1 MNKSLFIRLGLF
13 ALIATTVTSSV
24 FAGRIKT
31 KGTTPPPPPA
41 PTLISHVSGNTVT
54 IGDDKTTKTFTIT
67 QFTEIYVNGQKATVA
82 DLKPGMVVSVRMG
95 TDATRASRI
104 DASGAPPA
112 DDHSK
117 KKK

>member
-1 MNKSLFIRLGLF
+1 MNKSFFARLGLF
-13 ALIATTVTSSV
+13 ALIAATATSSA

-41 PTLISHVSGNTVT
+41 PTLISHVSGNTIT

-67 QFTEIYVNGQKATVA
+67 QFTEIYVNSQKGTVA
-82 DLKPGMVVSVRMG
+82 DLKPGMVVSVAIG
-95 TDATRASRI
+95 TDPTRASRI
-104 DASGAPPA
+104 NASGAPA
-112 DDHSK
+112 ADHSK